1 MRFIQCVLILLLAG
15 LINSCGLVK
24 TVYNNAPEAL
34 GWWLDGYFDFTQ
46 TQKSILNPA
55 LHRLHDWHR
64 QNQLPSYI
72 LTLQDLQK
80 MVIKE
85 HISASEAC
93 EKMDGIRENFS
104 ELQVESIPVIIEIAP
119 LLSDEQL
126 QHFQT
131 KLEKRALKWKSE
143 WWQETSEE
151 QLEVRLDKIE
161 SFAEKVYGT
170 LSESQLAMLKQSLAI
185 SSIKPALTYAEILR
199 RNEDVYQIV
208 TALHNQTLS
217 AENKSQLVKEGFERL
232 KHSPN
237 SAYQVYANQVKQ
249 RTCEIMAELH
259 ASTNTKQ
266 KQHAKDWLENY
277 IVQFSSL
284 LNIKLN

>member
-46 TQKSILNPA
+46 TQKSTLNPA

-64 QNQLPSYI
+64 QHQLPSYI

-80 MVIKE
+80 MVIKDD
-85 HISASEAC
+85 ISASEAC
-93 EKMDGIRENFS
+93 EKIDGIRENFS
-104 ELQVESIPVIIEIAP
+104 ELQLESVPIIVEIAP
-119 LLSDEQL
+119 LLTDEQL
-126 QHFQT
+126 QHFQA

-143 WWQETSEE
+143 WWQETTEE
-151 QLEVRLDKIE
+151 QLEVRLEKIE
-161 SFAEKVYGT
+161 SFAEKVYGS
-170 LSESQLAMLKQSLAI
+170 LSESQLAMLKQNLAT

-208 TALHNQTLS
+208 TALHNQSLS
-217 AENKSQLVKEGFERL
+217 AENKSQLVKQGFERL
-232 KHSPN
+232 KSSPN
-237 SAYQVYANQVKQ
+237 PTYQVYANQVKQ

-259 ASTNTKQ
+259 TSTNAKQ
-266 KQHAKDWLENY
+266 KQHAKDWLESY

-284 LNIKLN
+284 LNT

>member
-34 GWWLDGYFDFTQ
+34 SWWLDGYFDFNQ
-46 TQKSILNPA
+46 TQKSTLNPA
-55 LHRLHDWHR
+55 LHRLHGWHR
-64 QNQLPSYI
+64 QHQLPSYI

-85 HISASEAC
+85 YISASEAC

-104 ELQVESIPVIIEIAP
+104 ELQLESIPIIIEIAP

-151 QLEVRLDKIE
+151 QLEVRLEKIE
-161 SFAEKVYGT
+161 SFAEKVYGS
-170 LSESQLAMLKQSLAI
+170 LSESQLAMLKQNLAI

-208 TALHNQTLS
+208 TALHNQSLS
-217 AENKSQLVKEGFERL
+217 AENKSQLVKQGFERL
-232 KHSPN
+232 KSSPN
-237 SAYQVYANQVKQ
+237 PAYQVYANQVKQ
-249 RTCEIMAELH
+249 RTCEIMTELH
-259 ASTNTKQ
+259 ASTNDKQ

-277 IVQFSSL
+277 IAQFSGL
-284 LNIKLN
+284 LNI

>member
-46 TQKSILNPA
+46 TQKTILNPA

-64 QNQLPSYI
+64 QHQLPSYI
-72 LTLQDLQK
+72 LTLQDLQN
-80 MVIKE
+80 MLIKE

-93 EKMDGIRENFS
+93 EKVDSIRANFS
-104 ELQVESIPVIIEIAP
+104 ELQVESIPIIIEIAP
-119 LLSDEQL
+119 LLTDEQL
-126 QHFQT
+126 QHFQA

-143 WWQETSEE
+143 WWQETPEE

-170 LSESQLAMLKQSLAI
+170 LSESQLGILKQNLAI

-208 TALHNQTLS
+208 TALHNQSLS
-217 AENKSQLVKEGFERL
+217 AENKSQLIKQGFERL
-232 KHSPN
+232 KSSPN
-237 SAYQVYANQVKQ
+237 PAYQAYANQVKQ

-259 ASTNTKQ
+259 AGTNDKQ

-284 LNIKLN
+284 LNV

>member
-24 TVYNNAPEAL
+24 TVYNNSPEAL

-85 HISASEAC
+85 HISANEAC

-104 ELQVESIPVIIEIAP
+104 ELQLESIPIIIVIAP

-126 QHFQT
+126 QHFQA

-143 WWQETSEE
+143 WWQETPEE

-170 LSESQLAMLKQSLAI
+170 LSESQLAMLKQNLAI

-208 TALHNQTLS
+208 TALHNQSLS
-217 AENKSQLVKEGFERL
+217 AENKSQLVKQGFERL
-232 KHSPN
+232 KSSPN
-237 SAYQVYANQVKQ
+237 PAYQVYANQVKQ

-259 ASTNTKQ
+259 ASTNAKQ

-277 IVQFSSL
+277 IVQFSGL
-284 LNIKLN
+284 LNVKY